1 MIIMDLIRSQLYQE
15 IKLLTQLLN
24 VSDAELYIARV
35 SMCRVQSR
43 YLEYVAC
50 TYAPSIGF
58 GKIIVLQEKSKVA
71 KETED
76 GAT

>member
-24 VSDAELYIARV
+24 VSDAELY
-35 SMCRVQSR
+35 STCFHVQSR

-58 GKIIVLQEKSKVA
+58 GKIIVLQEKSKGA

>member
-35 SMCRVQSR
+35 SMCRV
-43 YLEYVAC
+43 
-50 TYAPSIGF
+50 
-58 GKIIVLQEKSKVA
+58 
-71 KETED
+71 
-76 GAT
+76 